1 MRLIVI
7 SHSVAFVKRSPL
19 TGFPRAAWY
28 NPGMEVIYIDSL
40 FALNFLID
48 YCIVLASARVC
59 GVVLRRWRYLLA
71 ALLGAAYA
79 AAIVLPGLRLL
90 GQTALK
96 LVLGVAMSL
105 IAFGGEAHLLR
116 CTVVFFAVSAAFGGA
131 VFAASLLAGADGSG
145 GALVS
150 VSGRV
155 LVLSFAACYAAVSVV
170 FRRRAKAA
178 DQEIRPV
185 VIADGDRSVTLRG
198 LRDSG
203 NTLHDPVTGCRA
215 AVADRTAILPLFE
228 GTRALT
234 LPDDAIGALEM
245 LSALPGCAGR
255 FRLLPYSAVG
265 VSGALLVAFRPERVT
280 VAGVP
285 EALLIALSPSPLS
298 ATGEFEA
305 VLPPK
310 P

>member
-1 MRLIVI
+1 
-7 SHSVAFVKRSPL
+7 
-19 TGFPRAAWY
+19 
-28 NPGMEVIYIDSL
+28 MEVIYIDSL

-79 AAIVLPGLRLL
+79 AAIVLPGLDFLAR
-90 GQTALK
+90 TPMK
-96 LVLGVAMSL
+96 LVLGIAMAL
-105 IAFGGEAHLLR
+105 IAFGGETHLLR
-116 CTVVFFAVSAAFGGA
+116 CTVVFFAVSAGFGGA
-131 VFAASLLAGADGSG
+131 VFAASLLAGTDSTG

-155 LVLSFAACYAAVSVV
+155 LVLSFAVCYAAVSLV

-178 DQEIRPV
+178 DREIRPV
-185 VIADGDRSVTLRG
+185 VITDGGRSVTLRG

-203 NTLHDPVTGCRA
+203 NALHDPVTGRCAAIADRA
-215 AVADRTAILPLFE
+215 AVLPLFD
-228 GTRALT
+228 GAGALT
-234 LPDDAIGALEM
+234 LPDDAVGALEA

-265 VSGALLVAFRPERVT
+265 VSGALLVAFRPESVT
-280 VAGVP
+280 VAGAP
-285 EALLIALSPSPLS
+285 EELLVALAPAPLS

-310 P
+310 S

>member
-1 MRLIVI
+1 M
-7 SHSVAFVKRSPL
+7 
-19 TGFPRAAWY
+19 TGFTRAAWY

-40 FALNFLID
+40 FALNLLID
-48 YCIVLASARVC
+48 YCILLASARVC

-71 ALLGAAYA
+71 ALLGALYA
-79 AAIVLPGLRLL
+79 VAIVLPGLRFL
-90 GQTALK
+90 GETPMK

-131 VFAASLLAGADGSG
+131 VFAASLLAGADSTG

-155 LVLSFAACYAAVSVV
+155 LVLSFAVCYAAVSVV

-178 DQEIRPV
+178 DREIRPV
-185 VIADGDRSVTLRG
+185 VITDGARSVTLRG

-203 NTLHDPVTGCRA
+203 NALHDPVTGQCA
-215 AVADRTAILPLFE
+215 AVADRASVLPLFD
-228 GTRALT
+228 GAQALA
-234 LPDDAIGALEM
+234 LPDDAVGTLEAL
-245 LSALPGCAGR
+245 STLPGCSGR
-255 FRLLPYSAVG
+255 FRLLSYSAVG
-265 VSGALLVAFRPERVT
+265 VPGALLVAFRPERVT
-280 VAGVP
+280 VAGTP
-285 EALLIALSPSPLS
+285 EELLIALAPAPLS

-310 P
+310 S

>member
-1 MRLIVI
+1 
-7 SHSVAFVKRSPL
+7 
-19 TGFPRAAWY
+19 
-28 NPGMEVIYIDSL
+28 MEVIYIDSL

-48 YCIVLASARVC
+48 YCILLASARVC
-59 GVVLRRWRYLLA
+59 GVMLRRWRYLLA

-79 AAIVLPGLRLL
+79 AALILPGMRFL

-96 LVLGVAMSL
+96 LVLGITMSL
-105 IAFGGEAHLLR
+105 IAFGGETHLLR

-131 VFAASLLAGADGSG
+131 VFAASLLAGTDSSG

-155 LVLSFAACYAAVSVV
+155 LVLSFAVCYAAVSLV

-178 DQEIRPV
+178 DREIRPV
-185 VIADGDRSVTLRG
+185 VITNGNRSVTLRG

-203 NTLHDPVTGCRA
+203 NALHDPVTGCCA
-215 AVADRTAILPLFE
+215 AVADRTAVLPLFE
-228 GTRALT
+228 GTEALT
-234 LPDDAIGALEM
+234 LPDDAVGALEM

-255 FRLLPYSAVG
+255 FRLLPYAAVG

-280 VAGVP
+280 VAGTP
-285 EALLIALSPSPLS
+285 EELLIALSPSPLS
-298 ATGEFEA
+298 VTGEFEA